1 MKTQF
6 NEIKRMQLLAG
17 ILNESQ
23 LDEVENIT
31 PDQAIQ
37 KAMPLAS
44 KIENSPEL
52 DKIAAQIAKD
62 PAMMA
67 QLEKALAQGGVQA
80 DLNEAA
86 EELDQ
91 NDMKTLMLNFAKKTN
106 QVQEK
111 ISNNDEEDTSSVGLG
126 MVATMIGG
134 YVGTLAKG
142 LILSAIPAA
151 SSIIAGPAVIGAL
164 AGIALFA
171 IARKVYLINNPD
183 A

>member
-1 MKTQF
+1 MTQL

-23 LDEVENIT
+23 LDEVENLT
-31 PDQAIQ
+31 PDQTIQ

-52 DKIAAQIAKD
+52 DKVAAEIAKD
-62 PAMMA
+62 PSMMA

-106 QVQEK
+106 QVQER
-111 ISNNDEEDTSSVGLG
+111 ISNDGDADTSSVGLG
-126 MVATMIGG
+126 MVSAIVGG
-134 YVGTLAKG
+134 TVGASIKG
-142 LILSAIPAA
+142 LIAAAIPAVT
-151 SSIIAGPAVIGAL
+151 SIVAGPAVVGAII
-164 AGIALFA
+164 GIALFM

>member
-1 MKTQF
+1 MTQL

-17 ILNESQ
+17 IINESQ
-23 LDEVENIT
+23 ISEIENLT

-37 KAMPLAS
+37 KAIPLAS
-44 KIENSPEL
+44 KIENNPEL
-52 DKIAAQIAKD
+52 DKIAAEIAKN
-62 PAMMA
+62 PALMA
-67 QLEKALAQGGVQA
+67 QLDKALAQGGVQTN
-80 DLNEAA
+80 LNEAE

-106 QVQEK
+106 QVQER
-111 ISNNDEEDTSSVGLG
+111 ISNDGDADTSSVGLG

-142 LILSAIPAA
+142 LILAAIPAA

-164 AGIALFA
+164 AGIALFM
-171 IARKVYLINNPD
+171 IARKIYLINNPD